1 MPDNTATK
9 NPASPLS
16 SAQLIEAARSLVPEI
31 VASRDR
37 IEADG
42 QLPPELA
49 EAMAGKQ
56 LFGLYVPKELNG
68 PETDPGTAFHV
79 VEQIAQADGSVGWC
93 VFNGTA
99 VSSAVVR
106 ISPKAAKEI
115 FGDPPVVLGSGSAR
129 AGGTAR
135 ITDGG
140 YIVSGRWNFLS
151 GIDHSTA
158 IFVACR
164 VVDDNGPAL
173 YEDGSPVMRTVVL
186 PVKKGRVLDTWT
198 TLGMR
203 GTASNDA
210 EFSEVFVPEDHTYA
224 RGAPA
229 YYDGPLYTPPQSS
242 IVLSWTLSAANTLGM
257 ARGAMNTF
265 VDLATDSGSTDSP
278 TLLRDRQHIKIVV
291 GECEAM
297 IDSARRYVL
306 DTVSRMWDA
315 QVSGDPALP
324 ELSMRT
330 RLAITHAIRQS
341 IAVGDKL
348 FNAAGTNAI
357 HRSVGL
363 ERYFRDL
370 HVHGQHISGL
380 PLNFEYGGAMLMG
393 GTLPVSLYT

>member
-1 MPDNTATK
+1 MSD
-9 NPASPLS
+9 NPAAVLTS
-16 SAQLIEAARSLVPEI
+16 SELIAAAKKIAPEI
-31 VASRDR
+31 VENLDR
-37 IEADG
+37 IDADR
-42 QLPPELA
+42 QLPAELA
-49 EAMAGKQ
+49 GKMAEKG
-56 LFGLYVPKELNG
+56 LFGLYVPKELGG
-68 PETDPGTAFHV
+68 PETDPITAFHV
-79 VEQIAQADGSVGWC
+79 VEEIAQADGSAGWC
-93 VFNGTA
+93 VFNGAA

-106 ISPKAAKEI
+106 ISKKAAKEI
-115 FGDPPVVLGSGSAR
+115 FGDPPCILGSGSAR
-129 AGGTAR
+129 AGGTAK

-151 GIDHSTA
+151 GIDHSIA

-164 VVDDNGPAL
+164 VIDDDGPVL
-173 YEDGSPVMRTVVL
+173 NEDGTPMFRTVVL
-186 PVKKGRVLDTWT
+186 PVSKGEVLDTWA

-203 GTASNDA
+203 GTASSDA
-210 EFSEVFVPEDHTYA
+210 EYSEVFVPDHHTYT

-229 YYDGPLYTPPQSS
+229 HYDGPLYSPPQSS
-242 IVLSWTLSAANTLGM
+242 IVLGWTLSAANTLGM

-306 DTVSRMWDA
+306 DTVSAMWEA
-315 QVSGDPALP
+315 QVSGGADLP

-341 IAVGDKL
+341 IAVADKL

-380 PLNFEYGGAMLMG
+380 PLNFEYGGAILMG
-393 GTLPVSLYT
+393 STPPASLYT

>member
-1 MPDNTATK
+1 MPE
-9 NPASPLS
+9 NPANGLNP
-16 SAQLIEAARSLVPEI
+16 ANRLIEAAKSIAPVI
-31 VASRDR
+31 VANRER
-37 IEADG
+37 IDAER

-49 EAMAGKQ
+49 AAMAEKQ
-56 LFGLYVPKELNG
+56 LFGLYVPKELGG
-68 PETDPGTAFHV
+68 PETDPVTAFRV
-79 VEQIAQADGSVGWC
+79 VEEIAQADGSAGWC

-99 VSSAVVR
+99 VSSAVAR
-106 ISPKAAKEI
+106 LSPKAVKEI
-115 FGDPPVVLGSGSAR
+115 FGDPPAVLGSGSAR
-129 AGGTAR
+129 AGGTAKVA
-135 ITDGG
+135 DGG

-158 IFVACR
+158 VFVACR
-164 VVDDNGPAL
+164 VVDGNGPVL
-173 YEDGSPVMRTVVL
+173 NRDGAPQMRTVVL
-186 PVKKGRVLDTWT
+186 PVAKGEVLNTWT

-210 EFSEVFVPEDHTYA
+210 EFSEVFVPDGHTYA

-229 YYDGPLYTPPQSS
+229 HYGGPLYTPPQSA
-242 IVLSWTLSAANTLGM
+242 IVLGWTLSAANTLGM

-265 VDLATDSGSTDSP
+265 VGLATDSGSTDSP
-278 TLLRDRQHIKIVV
+278 TLLRDRQHIKIAV

-306 DTVSRMWDA
+306 DTVGAMWDA
-315 QVSGDPALP
+315 QLSGSPELP

-341 IAVGDKL
+341 IAVADKL

-357 HRSVGL
+357 HHSLGL
-363 ERYFRDL
+363 ERFFRDL

-393 GTLPVSLYT
+393 APPPASLYT

>member
-1 MPDNTATK
+1 MSDSPVHP
-9 NPASPLS
+9 PA
-16 SAQLIEAARSLVPEI
+16 AKDLIAAAKSIAPEI
-31 VASRDR
+31 VANRDQ
-37 IEADG
+37 IEAER
-42 QLPPELA
+42 QLPPDLA
-49 EAMAGKQ
+49 AKMAEKG
-56 LFGLYVPKELNG
+56 LFGLYVPRELGG
-68 PETDPGTAFHV
+68 PETDPITAFHV
-79 VEQIAQADGSVGWC
+79 VEEIAQADGSTGWC

-115 FGDPPVVLGSGSAR
+115 FGDPPCILGSGSAR
-129 AGGTAR
+129 ASGTAK

-151 GIDHSTA
+151 GIDHSIA

-173 YEDGSPVMRTVVL
+173 NDDGSPKFRTVVL
-186 PVKKGRVLDTWT
+186 PVAKGEVLDTWT

-203 GTASNDA
+203 GTASSDA

-229 YYDGPLYTPPQSS
+229 HYGGPLYSPPQSA
-242 IVLSWTLSAANTLGM
+242 IVLGWTLSAANTLGM

-306 DTVSRMWDA
+306 DTVSRMWEA
-315 QVSGDPALP
+315 QVSGGPELP
-324 ELSMRT
+324 ELSMRA

-341 IAVGDKL
+341 IAVADKL

-380 PLNFEYGGAMLMG
+380 PLNFEYGGAMMMG
-393 GTLPVSLYT
+393 GTLPASLYT

>member
-1 MPDNTATK
+1 MSD
-9 NPASPLS
+9 NPAAVLTS
-16 SAQLIEAARSLVPEI
+16 SELIAAAKKIAPEI
-31 VASRDR
+31 VENLDR
-37 IEADG
+37 IDADR
-42 QLPPELA
+42 QLPAELA
-49 EAMAGKQ
+49 GKMAEKG
-56 LFGLYVPKELNG
+56 LFGLYVPKELGG
-68 PETDPGTAFHV
+68 PETDPITAFHV
-79 VEQIAQADGSVGWC
+79 VEEIAQADGSAGWC
-93 VFNGTA
+93 VFNGAA

-106 ISPKAAKEI
+106 ISKKAAKEI
-115 FGDPPVVLGSGSAR
+115 FGDPPCILGSGSAR
-129 AGGTAR
+129 AGGTAK

-151 GIDHSTA
+151 GIDHSIA

-164 VVDDNGPAL
+164 VIDDDGPVL
-173 YEDGSPVMRTVVL
+173 NEDGTPMFRTVVL
-186 PVKKGRVLDTWT
+186 PVSKGEVLDTWA

-203 GTASNDA
+203 GTASSDA
-210 EFSEVFVPEDHTYA
+210 EYSEVFVPDHHTYT

-229 YYDGPLYTPPQSS
+229 HYDGPLYSPPQSS
-242 IVLSWTLSAANTLGM
+242 IVLGWTLSAANTLGM

-306 DTVSRMWDA
+306 DTVSAMWEA
-315 QVSGDPALP
+315 QVSGGADLP
-324 ELSMRT
+324 ELSMRA

-341 IAVGDKL
+341 IAVADKL

-380 PLNFEYGGAMLMG
+380 PLNFEYGGAILMG
-393 GTLPVSLYT
+393 STPPASLYT

>member
-1 MPDNTATK
+1 MSE
-9 NPASPLS
+9 NPVNGLHPSE
-16 SAQLIEAARSLVPEI
+16 LIAAAKQIAPEI
-31 VASRDR
+31 AANRDR
-37 IEADG
+37 IDAERRLPAD
-42 QLPPELA
+42 LA
-49 EAMAGKQ
+49 AKMAAKQ
-56 LFGLYVPKELNG
+56 LFGLYVPKELGG
-68 PETDPGTAFHV
+68 PETDPVTAYQV
-79 VEQIAQADGSVGWC
+79 VEEIAQVDGSAGWC

-99 VSSAVVR
+99 VSSAVAR

-115 FGDPPVVLGSGSAR
+115 FGDPPCVLGSGSAR

-135 ITDGG
+135 ITGGG

-158 IFVACR
+158 VFVACR
-164 VVDDNGPAL
+164 VADGNGPAL
-173 YEDGSPVMRTVVL
+173 NGDGSPQMRTVVL
-186 PVKKGRVLDTWT
+186 PVAKGEVLDTWA

-203 GTASNDA
+203 GTASSDA
-210 EFSEVFVPEDHTYA
+210 EFCEVFVPEDHTYA

-229 YYDGPLYTPPQSS
+229 HYDGPLYTPPQSA
-242 IVLSWTLSAANTLGM
+242 IVLGWTLSAANTLGM

-265 VDLATDSGSTDSP
+265 TALATDSGSTDSP
-278 TLLRDRQHIKIVV
+278 TLLRDRQHIRIAV

-297 IDSARRYVL
+297 LDSARRYVL
-306 DTVSRMWDA
+306 DTVSAMWDA
-315 QVSGDPALP
+315 QVNGGPELP

-341 IAVGDKL
+341 IAVADKL

-393 GTLPVSLYT
+393 GALPASLYT

>member
-1 MPDNTATK
+1 MSD
-9 NPASPLS
+9 NPAAVLTS
-16 SAQLIEAARSLVPEI
+16 SELIAAAKKIAPEI
-31 VASRDR
+31 VENLDR
-37 IEADG
+37 IDADR
-42 QLPPELA
+42 QLPAELA
-49 EAMAGKQ
+49 GKMAEKG
-56 LFGLYVPKELNG
+56 LFGLYVPRELGG
-68 PETDPGTAFHV
+68 PETDPITAFQV
-79 VEQIAQADGSVGWC
+79 VEEIAQADGSAGWC
-93 VFNGTA
+93 VFNGAA

-106 ISPKAAKEI
+106 ISKKAAKEI
-115 FGDPPVVLGSGSAR
+115 FGDPPCILGSGSAR
-129 AGGTAR
+129 AGGTAK

-151 GIDHSTA
+151 GIDHSIA

-164 VVDDNGPAL
+164 VIDDNGPVL
-173 YEDGSPVMRTVVL
+173 NEDGTPMFRTVVL
-186 PVKKGRVLDTWT
+186 PVSKGEVLDTWA

-203 GTASNDA
+203 GTASSDA
-210 EFSEVFVPEDHTYA
+210 EYSEVFVPDHHTYT

-229 YYDGPLYTPPQSS
+229 HYDGPLYSPPQSS
-242 IVLSWTLSAANTLGM
+242 IVLGWTLSAANTLGM

-278 TLLRDRQHIKIVV
+278 TLLRDRQHIKSVV

-306 DTVSRMWDA
+306 DTVSAMWEA
-315 QVSGDPALP
+315 QVKGDPELP
-324 ELSMRT
+324 ELSMRS

-380 PLNFEYGGAMLMG
+380 PLNFEYGGAILMG
-393 GTLPVSLYT
+393 STPPASLYT